1 MTGRRIEGEK
11 RKRQNNTQTGREKA
25 ASLNNLVMPLVS
37 SSTAL
42 FSRVQSTN
50 VEDSQSRHSSLESLS
65 ELYKKPDHKSVAV
78 DFQAHIFLNISSL
91 LHTQRSIFMLSI
103 ENSGAHKI
111 FCLISKTM
119 NASMGALLGGHQ
131 QFAYLCVCVCVLWLV
146 SLVYACVLQQKHS
159 VKYNLMCPPHLVSI
173 SAAWM
178 VLERSSATPTPS
190 TLMRWGWNRASGA
203 SNRSPPT
210 LITRPSGSWRSVG
223 GMRWKENEKKIFWHR
238 WRGRI

>member
-1 MTGRRIEGEK
+1 M
-11 RKRQNNTQTGREKA
+11 
-25 ASLNNLVMPLVS
+25 LLVS
-37 SSTAL
+37 FSAAL
-42 FSRVQSTN
+42 FSHVESAN
-50 VEDSQSRHSSLESLS
+50 VDDLVPQWTLQNTS
-65 ELYKKPDHKSVAV
+65 ENNDHRSVAV
-78 DFQAHIFLNISSL
+78 NFQAHVFLNISNL

-103 ENSGAHKI
+103 ENSGEQEI
-111 FCLISKTM
+111 FSLISKTM

-131 QFAYLCVCVCVLWLV
+131 QFAYLCVCVLWLV

-159 VKYNLMCPPHLVSI
+159 VKYKLMRPPHLVSI

-178 VLERSSATPTPS
+178 VLKRSSATPTPS

-223 GMRWKENEKKIFWHR
+223 GMRWKENEKKTFWHR